1 METGPKRGLSLFDS
15 TCIIVGII
23 IGAGIYKTVPGVA
36 GGVSNMAAWL
46 QSHVGGLSL
55 EAWRWLCVLG
65 IWGLGGLLSLFG
77 ALGYAE
83 LASAFPREGGD
94 YVYLTKSYGR
104 WAGYLFG
111 WTQLTI
117 VRPGDIGAMAFA
129 FATYAVAMLNPFAH
143 DVVVKII
150 IGFWPTLLFSLQ
162 PEEQLALAHK
172 VYAGAAVVIL
182 TVINVIGARQG
193 KWTQNILTVVKALG
207 LVAIAGVALIAG
219 QNHPQVEFGGGLP
232 VSVAMI
238 LVLFTF
244 GGWNEMAYVAAEVKN
259 PQRNIVRALL
269 LGTVAVTFLY
279 LLVNL
284 AFLYVLGYEGVATS
298 GAVATDCVSSV
309 LRASAGN
316 FIAALVCISAL
327 GAVNG
332 LIFTGARITY
342 AMGAEH
348 PAFRPLGRW
357 GARGQ
362 TPTAALLL
370 QGAIA
375 LGVIV
380 LLGSFLDT
388 LVYTAVA
395 VYSFY
400 LATSIGLIVLRI
412 KRPDVERPYRV
423 LGFPVTTA
431 IFCLVCGYLI
441 YSSVTYAWG
450 NFPKWYGVP
459 KCFVILVVAMV
470 IGVIIYFATEMG
482 RRKSTD

>member
-23 IGAGIYKTVPGVA
+23 IGAGIYQSVPMITGGVA
-36 GGVSNMAAWL
+36 TKAAWL
-46 QSHVGGLSL
+46 HAHFDGLSL
-55 EAWRWLCVLG
+55 ETCRWLCVLG
-65 IWGLGGLLSLFG
+65 IWVLGGLLSLFG

-94 YVYLTKSYGR
+94 YVYLTKAYGR

-117 VRPGDIGAMAFA
+117 VRPGDIGAMAFV
-129 FATYAVAMLNPFAH
+129 FATYFATMWNPF
-143 DVVVKII
+143 
-150 IGFWPTLLFSLQ
+150 GQS
-162 PEEQLALAHK
+162 EEQLALAYK
-172 VYAGAAVVIL
+172 VYAGAAVVVL
-182 TVINVIGARQG
+182 TIINVIGVRQG

-219 QNHPQVEFGGGLP
+219 QNHPQVEFTGGLP
-232 VSVAMI
+232 ISVAMI

-259 PQRNIVRALL
+259 PRRNIVRALL

-279 LLVNL
+279 LLVNV

-298 GAVATDCVSSV
+298 EAVATDCVSSV
-309 LRASAGN
+309 LHANAGK

-332 LIFTGARITY
+332 LVFTGARITY

-348 PAFRPLGRW
+348 AAFRPLGRW

-362 TPTAALLL
+362 SPTAALLL

-375 LGVIV
+375 LGVVI
-380 LLGSFLDT
+380 LLGSFLNT
-388 LVYTAVA
+388 LVYTAAA

-400 LATSIGLIVLRI
+400 LATSIGLIVLRF
-412 KRPDVERPYRV
+412 KERDVERPYRV
-423 LGFPVTTA
+423 LGYPLVTI
-431 IFCLVCGYLI
+431 IFCGVCAYLI
-441 YSSVTYAWG
+441 YKSVTYPYDPYA
-450 NFPKWYGVP
+450 NFPMWYGVP
-459 KCFVILVVAMV
+459 KCFVVLVAALAVGIV
-470 IGVIIYFATEMG
+470 IYFATE
-482 RRKSTD
+482 RKKRNRAD

>member
-1 METGPKRGLSLFDS
+1 MATQIGPKRGLSLFDS

-23 IGAGIYKTVPGVA
+23 IGAGIYQTVPGVT
-36 GGVSNMAAWL
+36 GGVSNAAAWL
-46 QSHVGGLSL
+46 HAHVGGLSL
-55 EAWRWLCVLG
+55 EACRWLCVLG
-65 IWGLGGLLSLFG
+65 IWGVGGLLSLFG

-94 YVYLTKSYGR
+94 YVYLTRAYGR

-129 FATYAVAMLNPFAH
+129 FATYGAAMWNPFGQSDQQLAVAY
-143 DVVVKII
+143 
-150 IGFWPTLLFSLQ
+150 
-162 PEEQLALAHK
+162 K
-172 VYAGAAVVIL
+172 VYAGAAVIIL
-182 TVINVIGARQG
+182 TLINVIGVRQG

-207 LVAIAGVALIAG
+207 LVAIAGVALKAG
-219 QNHPQVEFGGGLP
+219 KNYPQVKFAGGLP
-232 VSVAMI
+232 ISVAMI
-238 LVLFTF
+238 MVLFTF

-259 PQRNIVRALL
+259 PRRNIVRALL

-279 LLVNL
+279 LLVNV

-309 LRASAGN
+309 LRANAGK

-348 PAFRPLGRW
+348 IAFRPLGRW
-357 GARGQ
+357 GVRGQ
-362 TPTAALLL
+362 TPTVALIL
-370 QGAIA
+370 QGCIA
-375 LGVIV
+375 LGVII
-380 LLGSFLDT
+380 LLGSFLNA
-388 LVYTAVA
+388 LIYTAVA

-400 LATSIGLIVLRI
+400 LATSIGLIVLRF
-412 KRPDVERPYRV
+412 KQPDAERPYRV
-423 LGFPVTTA
+423 LGYPLTTI
-431 IFCLVCGYLI
+431 IFCCVCAYLI
-441 YSSVTYAWG
+441 YSSIKYAYDPYAA
-450 NFPKWYGVP
+450 FPMWYGVP
-459 KCFVILVVAMV
+459 KCFVILVIALLV
-470 IGVIIYFATEMG
+470 GVIIYLLTE
-482 RRKSTD
+482 RRDSQKGSSA